1 MFLLKLLL
9 LSVFILYFSAPV
21 SARGM
26 WGARRKKSD
35 DEAQAD
41 LGEFEARQREAVSRR
56 SIGLE
61 GAALGGE
68 NNVGIAIKS
77 LIDMYLNM
85 MQEVVNSPDFETSVT
100 PETIRSMLDK
110 IPGLSSNTEIA
121 TMLDSPQFNDPSL
134 LKQTIIDGMKTIE
147 AYAGQIVEMFN
158 DPEKLAS
165 LLSQLPLEYQGAFQG
180 LLNGDMSSLKDLVLN
195 VPGVDLAQKKMI
207 LDLLDGKTDAVTDS
221 VQKVLSDPNQI
232 EAARQ
237 QFLEN
242 PAMAE
247 MLGLPL
253 DVLQDKKKFAS
264 LMSEGMEQLMSAGA
278 AESDDSDISSN
289 RLFKGSAMSG

>member
-1 MFLLKLLL
+1 
-9 LSVFILYFSAPV
+9 
-21 SARGM
+21 
-26 WGARRKKSD
+26 
-35 DEAQAD
+35 
-41 LGEFEARQREAVSRR
+41 
-56 SIGLE
+56 
-61 GAALGGE
+61 
-68 NNVGIAIKS
+68 
-77 LIDMYLNM
+77 
-85 MQEVVNSPDFETSVT
+85 
-100 PETIRSMLDK
+100 MLDK